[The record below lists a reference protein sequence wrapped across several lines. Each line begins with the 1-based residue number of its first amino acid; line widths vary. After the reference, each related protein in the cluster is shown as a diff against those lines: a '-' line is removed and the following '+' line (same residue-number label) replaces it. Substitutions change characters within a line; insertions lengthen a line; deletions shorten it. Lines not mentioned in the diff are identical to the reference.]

1 LEQEKNMK
9 NAVFV
14 KNISKNFGD
23 VKAVRDV
30 SFEVRR
36 GEIFGML
43 GPNGA
48 GKTTS
53 IRIMLDIFK
62 ANNGQV
68 SVFGGDLD
76 DDRKNRIGYLPEE
89 RGLYKDMKLEPTLV
103 YLATLKGIDDKTARS
118 RLEEWLKRLDL
129 YDHRQKKIQDLS
141 RGMQQ
146 KAQFIATLIHEPD
159 LIIVD
164 EPFSGLDPV
173 NTRLIKQ
180 IILEQCHAGKTVIMS
195 THQMHQVEALCS
207 RIVLIDQGVSVLYG
221 RVDQIKRDFAGH
233 AIVVRGQGDFYGL
246 PGVLE
251 TRSEN
256 GGWHLTLEAGTDPQD
271 IFHALANRNNVTIER
286 FEIAEPSLDDIFVSV
301 VQENKAR
308 REGDA

>member
-1 LEQEKNMK
+1 ME
-9 NAVFV
+9 NAVSV
-14 KNISKNFGD
+14 KNIRKNFGK
-23 VKAVRDV
+23 VEAVQDV
-30 SFEVRR
+30 SFEVRT

-62 ANNGQV
+62 ATQGEVN
-68 SVFGGDLD
+68 VFGSELD
-76 DDRKNRIGYLPEE
+76 EIKKNRIGYLPEE

-103 YLATLKGIDDKTARS
+103 YLATLKGVDEKTARN
-118 RLEEWLKRLDL
+118 RLKTWLERLDL

-180 IILEQCHAGKTVIMS
+180 IILEQRDAGRTIMMS

-207 RIVLIDQGVSVLYG
+207 RIVLINQGRSVLYG
-221 RVDQIKRDFAGH
+221 EVEKIKQDFAGH
-233 AIVVRGQGDFYGL
+233 AVAVRGQGDFTNL
-246 PGVLE
+246 RGVQE

-256 GGWHLTLEAGTDPQD
+256 GGWHLTLETGTNPQD
-271 IFHALANRNNVTIER
+271 IFKMLADRENVIIEK
-286 FEIAEPSLDDIFVSV
+286 FEIAEPSLEDIFVAV
-301 VQENKAR
+301 VQDNDPFGGGNE
-308 REGDA
+308 

>member
-1 LEQEKNMK
+1 ME
-9 NAVFV
+9 NAVSV
-14 KNISKNFGD
+14 QNISKNFGK
-23 VKAVRDV
+23 VEAVRDV
-30 SFEVRR
+30 SFDVYP

-62 ANNGQV
+62 TNNGKV
-68 SVFGGDLD
+68 SVFGGELD
-76 DDRKNRIGYLPEE
+76 EAKKNRIGYLPEE

-118 RLEEWLKRLDL
+118 HLEGWLKRLDL

-173 NTRLIKQ
+173 NTRLVKQ
-180 IILEQCHAGKTVIMS
+180 IIQEQRDAGKTIIMS

-207 RIVLIDQGVSVLYG
+207 RIVLIDEGFSVLYG
-221 RVDQIKRDFAGH
+221 NVDEIKQDFAGH
-233 AIVVRGQGDFYGL
+233 AVAIKGQGDFGEL

-251 TRSEN
+251 KRPEN
-256 GGWHLTLEAGTDPQD
+256 GGWHLTLEDNTNPQE
-271 IFHALANRNNVTIER
+271 IFRALANRAGITIER

-301 VQENKAR
+301 VQGRKPSGAE
-308 REGDA
+308 DA

>member
-1 LEQEKNMK
+1 ME
-9 NAVFV
+9 NAVSV
-14 KNISKNFGD
+14 KNIRKSFGK
-23 VKAVRDV
+23 VEAVRDV
-30 SFEVRR
+30 SFEVRK

-62 ANNGQV
+62 ANSGQV
-68 SVFGGDLD
+68 SVFGGKLD
-76 DDRKNRIGYLPEE
+76 EEKKNCIGYLPEE
-89 RGLYKDMKLEPTLV
+89 RGLYKDQKLEPTLV
-103 YLATLKGIDDKTARS
+103 YLATLKGVDDKTAKKN
-118 RLEEWLKRLDL
+118 LEEWLKRLDL

-141 RGMQQ
+141 RGMHQ
-146 KAQFIATLIHEPD
+146 KAQFIATLLHDPD

-180 IILEQCHAGKTVIMS
+180 IIQELRDAGKTIIMS

-207 RIVLIDQGVSVLYG
+207 RIVLIDDGYSVLYG
-221 RVDQIKRDFAGH
+221 KVDEIKQDFAGH
-233 AIVVRGQGDFYGL
+233 AVAVRGQGDFTEI
-246 PGVLE
+246 PGVME
-251 TRSEN
+251 TRPEN
-256 GGWHLTLEAGTDPQD
+256 GGWHLTLEEGTSPQE
-271 IFHALANRNNVTIER
+271 ILQTLANRERVTIER

-301 VQENKAR
+301 VQDRKSSGVE
-308 REGDA
+308 DA